1 MGIFDTITDTIGG
14 GLSYIGKTTS
24 DFVKVGGTNPLSFL
38 TNYAIGTTQKEPSL
52 TNVVEVAQAGN
63 DAVSGAVVGTGN
75 AIKSAGESVVNTV
88 TGGID
93 TIKKYLPV
101 VAVGGAAL
109 LILSRKR

>member
-1 MGIFDTITDTIGG
+1 MGIIDTLGG
-14 GLSYIGKTTS
+14 GLSYVTKSMS
-24 DFVKVGGTNPLSFL
+24 DFVKVGGTRPLTFL
-38 TNYAIGTTQKEPSL
+38 TNYAIGSTQKEPSV
-52 TNVVEVAQAGN
+52 TNVTEVAQAGN

-75 AIKSAGESVVNTV
+75 AIKSAGENVVNAV
-88 TGGID
+88 AGGID

>member
-24 DFVKVGGTNPLSFL
+24 DFVKVGGTKPLTFL
-38 TNYAIGTTQKEPSL
+38 TNYAIGSTQKEPSV

-63 DAVSGAVVGTGN
+63 DAVSGAVAGAGN
-75 AIKSAGESVVNTV
+75 AVYSAGENVVNAV

-101 VAVGGAAL
+101 VAVGGVAL